1 MTQPVNPL
9 LEKLKLPG
17 RIFELPSRGIFYTDG
32 ELSGGPEVHVR
43 ALSAM
48 DEINLKNPDQLFSG
62 KAIEAVLPNCVEGV
76 VKPNQL
82 LAKDVDAIML
92 FLRTVTYGPGLELRA
107 KHTCKDA
114 KEHTYTLNV
123 DEMVADI
130 KPIDP
135 TTVEASFSLTLPNG
149 QVVKLR
155 PSRYCNAIDLIKE
168 NANKKTFTVDD
179 QKQNLLQMLLDFVK
193 SVDGIEDRAQLT
205 EWLKQVPTTWVTQI
219 TEQVEKAH
227 GWGPNL
233 TRKVAC
239 KDCGEEFEIDVP
251 INPISFFTE

>member
-17 RIFELPSRGIFYTDG
+17 RIFELPSRGIFYTNG
-32 ELSGGPEVHVR
+32 ELAAGPEVHVR

-62 KAIEAVLPNCVEGV
+62 KAIEAVLPNCVEGLL
-76 VKPNQL
+76 KPNQL
-82 LAKDVDAIML
+82 LAKDIDAIML
-92 FLRTVTYGPGLELRA
+92 FLRTVTYGPSLELKA
-107 KHTCKDA
+107 KHDCENA
-114 KEHTYTLNV
+114 KEHSYTLNV
-123 DEMVADI
+123 DEMIADM

-135 TTVEASFSLTLPNG
+135 TTIEAKFTVTLPNG

-155 PSRYCNAIDLIKE
+155 PSRYVNVVELIKE
-168 NANKKTFTVDD
+168 NANKKTFTVED
-179 QKQNLLQMLLDFVK
+179 QKKNLLKMLLDFIK
-193 SVDGIEDRAQLT
+193 SVDGVEDERHLSEWIQQLR
-205 EWLKQVPTTWVTQI
+205 TTWVTLV

-227 GWGPNL
+227 DWGPEL
-233 TRKVAC
+233 TRTIKC